1 MAGDV
6 SAKYVHQDKGPDY
19 PIDVHSFW
27 FIHESTTSQ
36 QGSASG
42 YGFNL
47 ATPSY
52 GAGMPQ
58 APFAPVG
65 AGLPS
70 GYGMPQASA
79 PYPPTDPQVG
89 YGLYPDP
96 NGLPPTYNQATGWSE
111 DRK

>member
-19 PIDVHSFW
+19 PIDVHSLW
-27 FIHESTTSQ
+27 FIYESTTTQ

-47 ATPSY
+47 TIPSY
-52 GAGMPQ
+52 G
-58 APFAPVG
+58 APVG

-70 GYGMPQASA
+70 GYEMPQASA
-79 PYPPTDPQVG
+79 PYPPSYPQVG

-96 NGLPPTYNQATGWSE
+96 SGPPPTYNQATGWSE
-111 DRK
+111 ERK